1 MQLVILLVEILRL
14 KGRSAMKSIAR
25 SISNRSAILFFICLV
40 AITARSACQ
49 ATASTERTPTLQDI
63 REAEARFDQ
72 KADSVEK
79 IIEILAGAGIFYGLI
94 ATVGSYI
101 SVKNA
106 RADAKADADRAKR
119 ELDALQKDIASAIPI
134 MSDLNQSLNA
144 LLVQLRGRI
153 PNRWHDT
160 SEKIPPQILQ
170 QIKYDEMTVA
180 GLNLYL
186 ADNQSSLRPKLS
198 ELHQGLGRFYG
209 ARYRQESPRNSELAD
224 KAHFYF
230 TKALIIDP
238 ENYTSY
244 RDRAALAT
252 MVSPDSP
259 VTWDDASVD
268 YLACLQG
275 KPGDARSLFGI
286 SWCYFKMGR
295 LNHAVMELTELVDSA
310 SKLNV
315 DDTIYVLPYA
325 YLNRATFAFKRDG
338 KKASSFIVSDCQAAL
353 KQAAAKRAVAPLRYD
368 DFQTDLRACLTGDFQ
383 GIVDTLPDDLQK
395 VVDNQL

>member
-1 MQLVILLVEILRL
+1 
-14 KGRSAMKSIAR
+14 MKSIRR
-25 SISNRSAILFFICLV
+25 SISNRSVVLLFSCFL
-40 AITARSACQ
+40 AMGAGAACQ
-49 ATASTERTPTLQDI
+49 TTASTDRIPTLQDI

-72 KADSVEK
+72 RADAVEK
-79 IIEILAGAGIFYGLI
+79 IIEIVAGAGVFYGLI

-160 SEKIPPQILQ
+160 SEKIPSQILQ

-209 ARYRQESPRNSELAD
+209 ALYRQGSPRNPELAD
-224 KAHFYF
+224 KARFYF
-230 TKALIIDP
+230 TKAVMIDP

-259 VTWDDASVD
+259 VTWDEASVD
-268 YLACLQG
+268 YAACLKG

-286 SWCYFKMGR
+286 SWCYFNIGR
-295 LNHAVMELTELVDSA
+295 LNDAVMELTQLVDSA
-310 SKLNV
+310 KELAV
-315 DDTIYVLPYA
+315 DDTVHVLPYA
-325 YLNRATFAFKRDG
+325 YLNRATFIFKRDG
-338 KKASSFIVSDCQAAL
+338 KKSSSFIISDCQAAL
-353 KQAAAKRAVAPLRYD
+353 KQATEKRAIAPLRYD
-368 DFQTDLRACLTGDFQ
+368 EFKTDLRACLTGDFQ

-395 VVDNQL
+395 VVENQL